1 MNQFSTCAIRF
12 SSLDILIQREDCF
25 KEASRQIQHA
35 KSNRVFFLN
44 RRTKVAQNVGFV
56 LAAYITICSF
66 VWKVKWN
73 CNFFSCW
80 KNFLERL
87 LSRK

>member
-35 KSNRVFFLN
+35 KSNRVFFFKQEDKGGTECGLCFSRIHHN
-44 RRTKVAQNVGFV
+44 
-56 LAAYITICSF
+56 L
-66 VWKVKWN
+66 
-73 CNFFSCW
+73 FFC
-80 KNFLERL
+80 LEREVEL
-87 LSRK
+87 QFFFLVGRIFESDF

>member
-25 KEASRQIQHA
+25 KEASD
-35 KSNRVFFLN
+35 KSSTQNQTACFFLN

-56 LAAYITICSF
+56 LAAYNTICSF

-73 CNFFSCW
+73 YNFFSCW
-80 KNFLERL
+80 KNFRERL